1 MILLFGTKSY
11 ETLLTVVSFACRYCG
26 MSVPQRVFK
35 RATKFSLFFIPL
47 FTVSTSHFVECS
59 NCAGT
64 TALSAEQAR
73 HSIEW
78 AASRA

>member
-1 MILLFGTKSY
+1 MILLFGTKGY
-11 ETLLTVVSFACRYCG
+11 EMLLTVVTFACRYCG

-59 NCAGT
+59 NCQGT
-64 TALSAEQAR
+64 TALSADEAR